1 MSLPVLLT
9 IIINGI
15 CTGSLYGL
23 VSAAFSFQHGS
34 LKTTNFAYGV
44 FTIFGS
50 YLVFQMMNQWGW
62 PWFAA
67 LPVLLVIFFIM
78 GYAVRATILKSRDNH
93 VQVVITSA
101 LVLILESVMQLIWT
115 AMSQNTLA
123 SAPPS
128 LNIMFDSGILSI
140 SWFRVLTF
148 VVSTAVLVG
157 FSIFL
162 KKTWTGMAIRAVVQN
177 REAAALMGVNA
188 DKMINVGFAISFI
201 MTAIGAFM
209 IALQF
214 SLEPQRGNTYVLIG
228 FLVCLI
234 AGLGN
239 LKGGFFAG
247 MAVGL
252 LSTLVNTIG
261 LAQFHDPI
269 VFSLFVVLLCLFPN
283 GIFMSRKGIS
293 RSV

>member
-34 LKTTNFAYGV
+34 LKTTNFAYGA

-50 YLVFQMMNQWGW
+50 YMVFQFMKRWGW
-62 PWFAA
+62 PWFLA
-67 LPVLLVIFFIM
+67 LPVLLLIFFLL
-78 GYAVRATILKSRDNH
+78 GYIIRATVLKSRDSH

-101 LVLILESVMQLIWT
+101 IVLILESLMQFIWT
-115 AMSQNTLA
+115 AMSQNTL
-123 SAPPS
+123 STAPPS
-128 LNIMFDSGILSI
+128 IIIYFDSGILSI
-140 SWFRVLTF
+140 SWFRIFTLA
-148 VVSTAVLVG
+148 VSIAVLVG
-157 FSIFL
+157 FSAFL

-188 DKMINVGFAISFI
+188 DKMINMGFAISFI

-214 SLEPQRGNTYVLIG
+214 SLEPQRGNAYVLIG

-239 LKGGFFAG
+239 LKGGFLAG

-252 LSTLVNTIG
+252 LSTFVNTIG

-269 VFSLFVVLLCLFPN
+269 VFSLFIVLLCVFPN
-283 GIFMSRKGIS
+283 GVFMSKKGIS
-293 RSV
+293 RAV